1 MTDLLEELSDGV
13 LTLTLNRPEKL
24 NAYTADMGQ
33 LLSSAFER
41 ANTDDAVRAII
52 VTGQGRGFCS
62 GADVS
67 ALGSDSRMM
76 GRSGND
82 GGFAIRIW
90 RCVKP
95 VIAAINGPAVGVG
108 ITMTL
113 PMDIRL
119 ASDSAKMGFV
129 FTRRNLVPEAGSSY
143 FLPRIVGL
151 PKALEWVLTA
161 RMIDAREALSA
172 GLVSEVLP
180 PADLLPRA
188 NEIARG
194 IAEAAPVATAATR
207 ALMWR
212 MAAATDPMEALR
224 VDAPLNAVLATT
236 DDAREGIASFV
247 EKRPARFAGKTSD
260 GFPEAF
266 PWPELVRPE
275 GDDQA

>member
-1 MTDLLEELSDGV
+1 
-13 LTLTLNRPEKL
+13 
-24 NAYTADMGQ
+24 
-33 LLSSAFER
+33 
-41 ANTDDAVRAII
+41 
-52 VTGQGRGFCS
+52 
-62 GADVS
+62 
-67 ALGSDSRMM
+67 MM

-119 ASDSAKMGFV
+119 ASEGAKMGFV

-194 IAEAAPVATAATR
+194 IAETAPVATAATR
-207 ALMWR
+207 ALRWR
-212 MAAATDPMEALR
+212 MAAATDPMEALK
-224 VDAPLNAVLATT
+224 VDAPLNAALATT
-236 DDAREGIASFV
+236 EDAREGIASFV

-266 PWPELVRPE
+266 PWPELIRPK
-275 GDDQA
+275 GDGQA

>member
-1 MTDLLEELSDGV
+1 MTDLLEDLSDGV

-24 NAYTADMGQ
+24 NAYTADMGY

-67 ALGSDSRMM
+67 ALGTDSRMM

-90 RCVKP
+90 RCMKP

-108 ITMTL
+108 VTMTL

-119 ASDSAKMGFV
+119 ASEGAKMGFV

-151 PKALEWVLTA
+151 PKAMEWVLTA
-161 RMIDAREALSA
+161 RMIDAQEALGA

-180 PADLLPRA
+180 AEDLVPRA
-188 NEIARG
+188 QEIARS
-194 IAEAAPVATAATR
+194 IAETAPVATAATR

-212 MAAATDPMEALR
+212 MAAASDPMEALR
-224 VDAPLNAVLATT
+224 IDAPLNASLATSE
-236 DDAREGIASFV
+236 DAREGIASFV
-247 EKRPARFAGKTSD
+247 EKRRPNFTGKTSA

-266 PWPELVRPE
+266 PWPELLKPKSPE
-275 GDDQA
+275 E